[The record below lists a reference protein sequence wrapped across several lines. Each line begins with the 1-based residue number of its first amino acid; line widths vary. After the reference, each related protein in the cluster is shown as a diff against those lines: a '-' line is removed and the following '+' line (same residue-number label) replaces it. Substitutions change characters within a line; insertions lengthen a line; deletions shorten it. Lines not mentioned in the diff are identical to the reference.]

1 MLNTNARCLLLVRS
15 TFSSSL
21 LLRLSLCLCSSH
33 CLPDWI
39 FTLRQL
45 FVPGACCFYRARERR
60 REGGRVAAT
69 QSKHTHTYTYTLST
83 TSTHSCTPTF
93 IYIAAKLMYSN
104 KALSKLAIGKAK
116 FKPTC
121 PARPSA
127 GTLCIWQHTHR
138 HTHAHTQL
146 RSALN
151 WKLLNIEH
159 THTHSQIYST
169 FTICLPRSAS
179 CGDNST

>member
-15 TFSSSL
+15 PSL

-45 FVPGACCFYRARERR
+45 FVPGACCFYMARERR
-60 REGGRVAAT
+60 REGGKVPAT
-69 QSKHTHTYTYTLST
+69 QSKHTYTHIHTLST

-127 GTLCIWQHTHR
+127 GTLCIWQHTR
-138 HTHAHTQL
+138 THTTAQCAQL
-146 RSALN
+146 EAVKYRT
-151 WKLLNIEH
+151 H
-159 THTHSQIYST
+159 THTLADIFYIYH
-169 FTICLPRSAS
+169 LSAS
-179 CGDNST
+179 VCLLRR